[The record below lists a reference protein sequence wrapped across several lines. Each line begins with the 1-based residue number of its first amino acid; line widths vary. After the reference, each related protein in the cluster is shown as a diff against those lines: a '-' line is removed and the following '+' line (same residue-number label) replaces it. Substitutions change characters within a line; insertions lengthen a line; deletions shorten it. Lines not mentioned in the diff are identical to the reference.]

1 MRIWDCELWRHKCNA
16 ARANFCICVSACLC
30 VCLCVSVCERLYFW
44 DKNMVLLQKKGPVG
58 IVDTVIKQPETLTRR
73 QGRGNNITWGWIK
86 ENLNNIICVA
96 FVNSLPCSHSLSYIQ
111 SPMLMTCCTYLWH
124 AKSLFFCGIYMKPE
138 QWAVLMGGAGFLLND
153 KLEDFILNIS
163 CSKKNYRYKA
173 MKKIRLKK
181 QTNKKPQWDQILW
194 NNRKMFLE

>member
-1 MRIWDCELWRHKCNA
+1 MRIWDCELWRHKCNV

-96 FVNSLPCSHSLSYIQ
+96 FVNSLPCSHSFSYIH
-111 SPMLMTCCTYLWH
+111 SPMLMTLAFMLYL
-124 AKSLFFCGIYMKPE
+124 SLTCQISFFLWNLHETRTMSSADGRCWIPFKWQIRGFYFE
-138 QWAVLMGGAGFLLND
+138 YFLL
-153 KLEDFILNIS
+153 
-163 CSKKNYRYKA
+163 
-173 MKKIRLKK
+173 
-181 QTNKKPQWDQILW
+181 
-194 NNRKMFLE
+194 

>member
-73 QGRGNNITWGWIK
+73 QGCGNNITWGWIK

-96 FVNSLPCSHSLSYIQ
+96 FVNSLPCSHSLSYIH
-111 SPMLMTCCTYLWH
+111 SPMLMTLAFMQYL
-124 AKSLFFCGIYMKPE
+124 SLTRQISFFSVEFTWNQNQE
-138 QWAVLMGGAGFLLND
+138 QCWWEVLDSF
-153 KLEDFILNIS
+153 
-163 CSKKNYRYKA
+163 
-173 MKKIRLKK
+173 
-181 QTNKKPQWDQILW
+181 
-194 NNRKMFLE
+194 

>member
-1 MRIWDCELWRHKCNA
+1 MHPHEVEMHRNTGSFLIACNVLFWTCAYETVSYA

-96 FVNSLPCSHSLSYIQ
+96 FVNSLPCSHSLSYIH
-111 SPMLMTCCTYLWH
+111 SPMLMTLAFMLYL
-124 AKSLFFCGIYMKPE
+124 SLTCQISFFLWNLHETRTVSSADGRCWIPFKWQIRGFYFE
-138 QWAVLMGGAGFLLND
+138 YFLL
-153 KLEDFILNIS
+153 
-163 CSKKNYRYKA
+163 
-173 MKKIRLKK
+173 
-181 QTNKKPQWDQILW
+181 
-194 NNRKMFLE
+194 